1 MMFLVNKYT
10 IIYYKGENKRE
21 LLGLVN
27 SQNNKSLCF
36 TLLLKYISQV
46 DQKGIGVNMGILND
60 AFKFVEPAAS
70 EILKNIALGLFDIDG
85 EAKGNPGNDYIK
97 PVINQAISTASTV
110 AVNELIKTAKK
121 SNPNISEYEVAKL
134 EKYTHTF

>member
-1 MMFLVNKYT
+1 
-10 IIYYKGENKRE
+10 
-21 LLGLVN
+21 
-27 SQNNKSLCF
+27 
-36 TLLLKYISQV
+36 
-46 DQKGIGVNMGILND
+46 MGILND

-70 EILKNIALGLFDIDG
+70 EILKNVALGLFDIDG
-85 EAKGNPGNDYIK
+85 EAKGNSGNDYIK

-121 SNPNISEYEVAKL
+121 SNPNLSEYEVAKL